1 MWRRPTS
8 LTLRVCPDIPVAML
22 VSFNKLQSC
31 GCIASDDTEGAESP
45 FVGAHDE
52 VTGVDRMGED
62 AIGLVATM
70 FILSC
75 GLECGMGVIGLRLIV
90 S

>member
-1 MWRRPTS
+1 VDTK
-8 LTLRVCPDIPVAML
+8 LDTLGVCPDIPMAMS

-31 GCIASDDTEGAESP
+31 GCIAGDDTESAESP

-52 VTGVDRMGED
+52 VAGVDHMGED
-62 AIGLVATM
+62 AIGLVATA

-75 GLECGMGVIGLRLIV
+75 GLECGMGVIGL
-90 S
+90 